1 MELGI
6 IDKEEKKM
14 NITLEAVEKVM
25 ELTGVD
31 YAAAKEALVKTDGD
45 VDEAVK
51 LITPDEKS
59 DDKVKET
66 VEKIKT
72 KVKEGNV
79 DKIQISKDG
88 EIVLSLPVNIGIVG
102 GIIGLAAAPWAF
114 VAATIATLGFGCK
127 IEIVKKDGST
137 DEIV

>member
-1 MELGI
+1 MQ
-6 IDKEEKKM
+6 
-14 NITLEAVEKVM
+14 ITLEAVEKVM

-31 YAAAKEALVKTDGD
+31 YAAAKDALVRADGD

-51 LITPDEKS
+51 LITPDAKS

-66 VEKIKT
+66 VDKIKA

-88 EIVLSLPVNIGIVG
+88 DIVLSLPVNIGIVG

-114 VAATIATLGFGCK
+114 IAATIATLGFGCK

>member
-1 MELGI
+1 MQ
-6 IDKEEKKM
+6 
-14 NITLEAVEKVM
+14 ITLEAVEKVM
-25 ELTGVD
+25 ELTGGD
-31 YAAAKEALVKTDGD
+31 YAAAKEALVKADGD
-45 VDEAVK
+45 ADEAIK
-51 LITPDEKS
+51 LLTSEEKS

-66 VEKIKT
+66 VEKIKA

-88 EIVLSLPVNIGIVG
+88 EIVLSLPVNIGIIG
-102 GIIGLAAAPWAF
+102 GIVGLAAAPWAF
-114 VAATIATLGFGCK
+114 IAATIATLGFGCK

>member
-1 MELGI
+1 MQ
-6 IDKEEKKM
+6 
-14 NITLEAVEKVM
+14 ITLEAVEKVM

-31 YAAAKEALVKTDGD
+31 YVAAKDALVRADGD

-51 LITPDEKS
+51 LITPGEKA

-66 VEKIKT
+66 VEKIKA

-88 EIVLSLPVNIGIVG
+88 DIVLSLPVNIGIIG
-102 GIIGLAAAPWAF
+102 GIVGLAAAPWAF
-114 VAATIATLGFGCK
+114 IAATIATLGFGCK
-127 IEIVKKDGST
+127 VEIVKKDGST

>member
-1 MELGI
+1 MQ
-6 IDKEEKKM
+6 
-14 NITLEAVEKVM
+14 ITLEAVEKVM

-45 VDEAVK
+45 IDEAVK
-51 LITPDEKS
+51 LITPEVKEGN
-59 DDKVKET
+59 DKVNET
-66 VEKIKT
+66 VEKIKA

-79 DKIQISKDG
+79 DKVQISKDG
-88 EIVLSLPVNIGIVG
+88 EIVLSLPVNIGIIG
-102 GIIGLAAAPWAF
+102 GIVGLAAAPWAF
-114 VAATIATLGFGCK
+114 IAAAIATLGFGCK

>member
-1 MELGI
+1 MQ
-6 IDKEEKKM
+6 
-14 NITLEAVEKVM
+14 ITLEAVEKVM

-31 YAAAKEALVKTDGD
+31 YAAAKEALVKADGD

-51 LITPDEKS
+51 LITPDAKA

-66 VEKIKT
+66 VEKIKA

-79 DKIQISKDG
+79 DKIRVSKDG
-88 EIVLSLPVNIGIVG
+88 EVVLSIPVNIGIIG
-102 GIIGLAAAPWAF
+102 GIVGLATAPWAF
-114 VAATIATLGFGCK
+114 IAATIATLGFGCK
-127 IEIVKKDGST
+127 VEIVKNDGST

>member
-1 MELGI
+1 MQ
-6 IDKEEKKM
+6 
-14 NITLEAVEKVM
+14 ITLEAVEKVM
-25 ELTGVD
+25 EITGVD

-51 LITPDEKS
+51 IITPEEKGS
-59 DDKVKET
+59 DKTKET
-66 VEKIKT
+66 VEKIKA

-88 EIVLSLPVNIGIVG
+88 EIVLSIPVNIGIIG
-102 GIIGLAAAPWAF
+102 GIVGLAAAPWAF
-114 VAATIATLGFGCK
+114 IAATIATLGFGCK
-127 IEIVKKDGST
+127 IEIVKKDGSK

>member
-1 MELGI
+1 
-6 IDKEEKKM
+6 M

-31 YAAAKEALVKTDGD
+31 YAVAKEALLKADGD

-51 LITPDEKS
+51 IIAPECKADA
-59 DDKVKET
+59 KVKET
-66 VEKIKT
+66 VEKIKA

-88 EIVLSLPVNIGIVG
+88 EIVLSLPVNIGIIG
-102 GIIGLAAAPWAF
+102 GIVGLAAAPWAF
-114 VAATIATLGFGCK
+114 IAATIAALGFGCK
-127 IEIVKKDGST
+127 VEIVKKDGST
-137 DEIV
+137 DEVA

>member
-1 MELGI
+1 MQ
-6 IDKEEKKM
+6 
-14 NITLEAVEKVM
+14 ITLEAVEKVM

-31 YAAAKEALVKTDGD
+31 YTAAKEALVKADGD

-51 LITPDEKS
+51 LITPDEKA

-66 VEKIKT
+66 VDKIKA
-72 KVKEGNV
+72 KVKEGNI

-88 EIVLSLPVNIGIVG
+88 EIVLSLPVNIGIIG

-114 VAATIATLGFGCK
+114 IAATIATLGFGCK

>member
-1 MELGI
+1 MQ
-6 IDKEEKKM
+6 
-14 NITLEAVEKVM
+14 ITLEAVEKVM

-31 YAAAKEALVKTDGD
+31 YAAAKEALVKADGD
-45 VDEAVK
+45 ADEAIK
-51 LITPDEKS
+51 LLTSEEKS

-66 VEKIKT
+66 VEKIKA

-88 EIVLSLPVNIGIVG
+88 EIVLSVPVNIGIIG
-102 GIIGLAAAPWAF
+102 GIVGLAAAPWAF
-114 VAATIATLGFGCK
+114 IAATIATLGFGCK

-137 DEIV
+137 DEII

>member
-1 MELGI
+1 MQ
-6 IDKEEKKM
+6 
-14 NITLEAVEKVM
+14 ITLEAVEKVM
-25 ELTGVD
+25 ELTGID
-31 YAAAKEALVKTDGD
+31 FAAAKEALVKADGD

-51 LITPDEKS
+51 LITPEEKA

-66 VEKIKT
+66 VEKIKA

-88 EIVLSLPVNIGIVG
+88 EVALLIPVNIVIFGGIVG
-102 GIIGLAAAPWAF
+102 IAAAPWAF
-114 VAATIATLGFGCK
+114 IAATIATLGFGCK

-137 DEIV
+137 DEII

>member
-1 MELGI
+1 MQ
-6 IDKEEKKM
+6 
-14 NITLEAVEKVM
+14 ITLEAVEKVM

-31 YAAAKEALVKTDGD
+31 YAAAKEALVKADGD

-51 LITPDEKS
+51 LIAPEEKA

-66 VEKIKT
+66 VDKIKA

-88 EIVLSLPVNIGIVG
+88 ETVLRIPVSVGIIG
-102 GIIGLAAAPWAF
+102 GIIGAAAAPWAF
-114 VAATIATLGFGCK
+114 IAATLATLGFGCK
-127 IEIVKKDGST
+127 VEIVKKDGTT
-137 DEIV
+137 DELI

>member
-1 MELGI
+1 MQ
-6 IDKEEKKM
+6 
-14 NITLEAVEKVM
+14 ITLEAVEKVM

-51 LITPDEKS
+51 LIAPEEKGN
-59 DDKVKET
+59 DKVKET
-66 VEKIKT
+66 VEKIKA

-88 EIVLSLPVNIGIVG
+88 EVALSIPVNIGIIG
-102 GIIGLAAAPWAF
+102 GIVGLAAAPWAF
-114 VAATIATLGFGCK
+114 IAATIATLGFGCK

-137 DEIV
+137 DEII